1 MPPGRSWTGKG
12 AEMWKS
18 SRAEAEQRL
27 TGEPRAQVGGNRKYD
42 IHTGYVCLK
51 RASWPGTQ
59 VLVKALVSMG
69 LTRGG
74 VEASC

>member
-42 IHTGYVCLK
+42 ILDMYVSK
-51 RASWPGTQ
+51 GHPGQ
-59 VLVKALVSMG
+59 APRYLSKL
-69 LTRGG
+69 
-74 VEASC
+74 